1 MKMILMSRI
10 NKNDNKNDNN
20 NIDIDNGNNDHNHDI
35 TSFLGR
41 ELYIGAYV

>member
-10 NKNDNKNDNN
+10 NKNDNNN